1 MITYVVS
8 YIWLYQSVYISKD
21 VVFIVP
27 SGALLSREMKL
38 VEQEMQ
44 YLGYK
49 LVSKVVAGE

>member
-8 YIWLYQSVYISKD
+8 YIWLYQSVYISRD

-27 SGALLSREMKL
+27 SGALLSREMKI
-38 VEQEMQ
+38 VEQEMH

>member
-8 YIWLYQSVYISKD
+8 YIWMYQSVYISKD
-21 VVFIVP
+21 VVFIVEN
-27 SGALLSREMKL
+27 GALLSREMKL

-49 LVSKVVAGE
+49 LISKVVAGE